1 MKKLI
6 LLASLGMLCVAGQVH
21 AQLGKGTRYWGTTVN
36 FSGNNQKYDYT
47 ADQKYRT
54 NSVDINPT
62 LTTGWFIADN
72 RMFGLSLTANLA
84 FYKNKS
90 QNFGTEQA
98 SDGAGLAF
106 NLSPFI
112 RHYKSINPKWALF
125 LDTGLNLAYLRTK
138 DSNGETNR
146 YENGY
151 STGIFVEP
159 GISYWITPR
168 FSLESNVNVLY
179 LALNYTSMNDAN
191 RVILS
196 SNINT
201 SLSQY
206 FGIKASWYLQKAN

>member
-36 FSGNNQKYDYT
+36 FNGNHQKSDYT
-47 ADQKYRT
+47 ADEQYKN
-54 NSVDINPT
+54 NSLDINPT

-72 RMFGLSLTANLA
+72 RMFGLSLTANLS

-90 QNFGTEQA
+90 QYFGTEQTSNE
-98 SDGAGLAF
+98 SDLAF
-106 NLSPFI
+106 ALSPFI
-112 RHYKSINPKWALF
+112 RYYKSINPKWALF

-138 DSNGETNR
+138 EYNGGTYN

-151 STGIFVEP
+151 FTGIFVEP

-168 FSLESNVNVLY
+168 FSLESNINVLY
-179 LALNYTSMNDAN
+179 LALNYTNMDDVN
-191 RVILS
+191 RVSLS
-196 SNINT
+196 SNIST
-201 SLSQY
+201 SLTQY
-206 FGIKASWYLQKAN
+206 FGIRASWYLQKAN